1 MYATN
6 EGRAKVCRTNIQ
18 SCQQELGEDTGG
30 WPDSEWQSRCR
41 VARSAFIFVF
51 HFLVYVFGRW
61 QLGCNVNPIKG
72 TISWV
77 WFIPYV
83 NRLVQI
89 MVATGIFEMNLIY
102 LLILKMHHLSVVTT
116 LLDKN
121 NEKIKHY
128 RCVSWKTRQARFEAC
143 MSLNKNECWLI
154 MRLLSRHCNLRYSNC
169 TILKVRLKV
178 LNRIDKNI
186 FKILNIADF
195 SIFPVTGQ
203 IITDA
208 LHTSFK

>member
-1 MYATN
+1 
-6 EGRAKVCRTNIQ
+6 
-18 SCQQELGEDTGG
+18 
-30 WPDSEWQSRCR
+30 
-41 VARSAFIFVF
+41 
-51 HFLVYVFGRW
+51 
-61 QLGCNVNPIKG
+61 
-72 TISWV
+72 
-77 WFIPYV
+77 
-83 NRLVQI
+83 
-89 MVATGIFEMNLIY
+89 
-102 LLILKMHHLSVVTT
+102 
-116 LLDKN
+116 
-121 NEKIKHY
+121 
-128 RCVSWKTRQARFEAC
+128 

-154 MRLLSRHCNLRYSNC
+154 MRLLSRHCNLRYSNR